1 MAYRISKVVKHLSW
15 IFYTLIFMHMTG
27 CYYDNVEELYPV
39 AQPCDTANVTY
50 SGTVKPI
57 IDDNCVTCHSGQAPS
72 GNVRLENYEDIST
85 AGAIPPGTYGSL
97 YGTIS
102 HAEGNSP
109 MPQGGKLSDC
119 SIEQI
124 KVWID
129 AGMPDN

>member
-1 MAYRISKVVKHLSW
+1 MAYRTSKLIRHL
-15 IFYTLIFMHMTG
+15 TLILFGIIILSG

-39 AQPCDTANVTY
+39 ASVCDTANVTY

-72 GNVRLENYEDIST
+72 GGVRLETYDQAS
-85 AGAIPPGTYGSL
+85 AAAAIAPGTYGSL

-102 HAEGNSP
+102 HAEGNVP

-119 SIEQI
+119 NIA
-124 KVWID
+124 KVNAWIN
-129 AGMPDN
+129 AGAPNN